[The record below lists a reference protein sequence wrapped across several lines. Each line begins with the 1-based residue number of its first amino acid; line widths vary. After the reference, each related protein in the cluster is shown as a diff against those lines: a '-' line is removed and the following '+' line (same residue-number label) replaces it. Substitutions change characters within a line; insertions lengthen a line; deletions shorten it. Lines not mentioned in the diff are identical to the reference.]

1 MKEVRIDENK
11 SGLLI
16 CKRCG
21 SMKVF
26 DLFGNDVGESKAI
39 ADLGFCP
46 PLVIKDIV
54 YAVIADNTKEEIIQ
68 ENDLSNHHQ

>member
-1 MKEVRIDENK
+1 MKEVKIEENK

-26 DLFGNDVGESKAI
+26 DLLGNDVGENKAI

-46 PLVIKDIV
+46 PLVIKDVV

-68 ENDLSNHHQ
+68 ESDLPYYNQ